1 MPAGSV
7 EEGRRSLGSRRLGCP
22 SWPQIHQ
29 LIKRCEAEEG
39 QAGAGRNGCRDQA
52 SAGMR
57 RMTDREFGTSVVR
70 PLNRRKH

>member
-29 LIKRCEAEEG
+29 LIKRCEVRRGKLE
-39 QAGAGRNGCRDQA
+39 R
-52 SAGMR
+52 AGMGA
-57 RMTDREFGTSVVR
+57 EIR
-70 PLNRRKH
+70 PALE